1 MEKQSADIE
10 SVTLSEILNLDT
22 WNRPRSS
29 EELQNFIRTH
39 RNRLPEDI
47 EIE

>member
-1 MEKQSADIE
+1 MDAHSADVE
-10 SVTLSEILNLDT
+10 PVTLSEILNLDT

-29 EELQNFIRTH
+29 EELQRFIRTRH
-39 RNRLPEDI
+39 DRLPDDV